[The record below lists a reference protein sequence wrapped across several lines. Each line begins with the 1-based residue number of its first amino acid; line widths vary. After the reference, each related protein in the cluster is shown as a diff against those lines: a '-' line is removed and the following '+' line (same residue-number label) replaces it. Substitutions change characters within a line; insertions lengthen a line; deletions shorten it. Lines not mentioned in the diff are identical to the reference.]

1 MARGRFIT
9 NFEKECIRI
18 GKAKNI
24 DNATIARAL
33 NRTKAAI
40 GQQVKAM
47 EEAGTLEDL
56 PLAFVVDDIAEMMRR
71 TGGKK

>member
-9 NFEKECIRI
+9 EFEKECIRI

-33 NRTKAAI
+33 NRTKASI

-47 EEAGTLEDL
+47 ENAGTLDDL
-56 PLAFVVDDIAEMMRR
+56 PLAFVVDDIADMMRR